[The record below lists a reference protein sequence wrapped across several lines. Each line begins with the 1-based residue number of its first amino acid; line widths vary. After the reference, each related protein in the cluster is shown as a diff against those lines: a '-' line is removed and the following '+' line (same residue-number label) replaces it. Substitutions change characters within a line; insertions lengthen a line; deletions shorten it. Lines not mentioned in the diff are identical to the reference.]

1 MRGKIKTLAILTIVL
16 VVVLSGL
23 GLAKYLHVQSGSMVC
38 DDKKVTLKVSC
49 LTHFGTQL
57 TTYLNG
63 YGYHFHIIEKICLPG
78 FVFLLAVS
86 RTLLIRKMSS

>member
-1 MRGKIKTLAILTIVL
+1 MRGKIKTLAILTTVL

-38 DDKKVTLKVSC
+38 DGNEVTLEVSC

-57 TTYLNG
+57 GTYLNG
-63 YGYHFHIIEKICLPG
+63 YGYQFSIIEKMCLPG
-78 FVFLLAVS
+78 FVFLLVIS
-86 RTLLIRKMSS
+86 RTSLIRKMSS